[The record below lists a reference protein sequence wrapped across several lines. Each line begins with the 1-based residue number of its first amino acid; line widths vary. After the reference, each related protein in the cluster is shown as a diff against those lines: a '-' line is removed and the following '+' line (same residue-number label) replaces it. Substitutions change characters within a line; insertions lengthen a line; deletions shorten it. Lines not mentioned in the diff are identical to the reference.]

1 MNVSVKKLVENI
13 KLQILKEIKEFLEN
27 ETPPIDLHEFLHD
40 TIHEVLDTEVA
51 TYSDEQCLQIIKEL
65 ENEEYI
71 DSAILPPL
79 KEGISAIL
87 AAIAYESIYI
97 ELFNDDL
104 INSLQKTIEDHKEL
118 EKILNEIDKTL
129 YGVAIVKPKID
140 TQHQLLDFEP
150 FTMPLT
156 ICDERKIIKLHNA
169 IKVFSQKARHGDIN
183 YNALVFEGKQITPKV
198 LRVERIYVMGHP
210 KETDLRAIKHKLTH
224 PNRQFLYRW

>member
-1 MNVSVKKLVENI
+1 MGTSVKKIVENI
-13 KLQILKEIKEFLEN
+13 KFQILKEVKEFLEN
-27 ETPPIDLHEFLHD
+27 ETPPVDLHEFLHE
-40 TIHEVLDTEVA
+40 TVHEILDTEIA

-65 ENEEYI
+65 GNEKYI
-71 DSAILPPL
+71 DPGILPSV

-87 AAIAYESIYI
+87 AAMAYESIYI
-97 ELFNDDL
+97 ELFDDDL
-104 INSLQKTIEDHKEL
+104 VNSLQKTVEDHEEL

-156 ICDERKIIKLHNA
+156 ICDEGKIIKLHNA
-169 IKVFSQKARHGDIN
+169 IKVFSQKARHDDIN
-183 YNALVFEGKQITPKV
+183 YNALVFEGKQVTPKV

-224 PNRQFLYRW
+224 PNRQFLYSW